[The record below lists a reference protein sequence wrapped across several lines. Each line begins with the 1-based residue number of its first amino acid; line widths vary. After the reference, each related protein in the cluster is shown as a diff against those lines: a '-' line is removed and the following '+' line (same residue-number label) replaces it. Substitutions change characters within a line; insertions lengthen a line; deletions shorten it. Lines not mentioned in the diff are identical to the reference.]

1 LSDKY
6 SDERRT
12 RIELDAREDFAD
24 EELIPDKS
32 MLISLTQKGYI
43 KSTPA
48 EAYRSQNRGGRG
60 VSGMA
65 TKDEDEVIFLLN
77 ARTHDTVLFFSDK
90 GRVYALRAFQIPEAD
105 RAAKGVYLSNL
116 IAVGEKERITAALP
130 ISKELLASVR
140 SSSNEDAEEEGVEG
154 VNGVGSVEDVENVEG
169 VDEVEESSVVNPSM
183 VNPSIAMCTHRGKI
197 KRVDLARFANI
208 RSSGLIAMSLAEGD
222 ELSYVRLTSGE
233 GEVMIVTAQGQA
245 LRFSE
250 RLVRQM
256 GRTAS
261 GVRAMRLKKQGDYI
275 AGMEVIEPNGF
286 LLTVTEK
293 GFGKCTEL
301 DEYNAKGRGG
311 SGMRTM
317 TSALDV
323 TGELVAARVVQASD
337 QITIITADGTALRQ
351 RVNDIPKTGRATKGS
366 RLINLRD
373 GDSVASVARLQ
384 EITETIVAKPE

>member
-1 LSDKY
+1 MLAKVRTSSNADDSETDTDNGVDGVEETESD
-6 SDERRT
+6 
-12 RIELDAREDFAD
+12 DASVGLNATDDLE
-24 EELIPDKS
+24 
-32 MLISLTQKGYI
+32 
-43 KSTPA
+43 
-48 EAYRSQNRGGRG
+48 
-60 VSGMA
+60 SGM
-65 TKDEDEVIFLLN
+65 
-77 ARTHDTVLFFSDK
+77 
-90 GRVYALRAFQIPEAD
+90 
-105 RAAKGVYLSNL
+105 SN
-116 IAVGEKERITAALP
+116 VGSE
-130 ISKELLASVR
+130 ISKS
-140 SSSNEDAEEEGVEG
+140 GI
-154 VNGVGSVEDVENVEG
+154 
-169 VDEVEESSVVNPSM
+169 VNPT
-183 VNPSIAMCTHRGKI
+183 IAMCTHRGKI

-222 ELSYVRLTSGE
+222 ELSYVRLTHGN

-384 EITETIVAKPE
+384 EIAETIVAKPE